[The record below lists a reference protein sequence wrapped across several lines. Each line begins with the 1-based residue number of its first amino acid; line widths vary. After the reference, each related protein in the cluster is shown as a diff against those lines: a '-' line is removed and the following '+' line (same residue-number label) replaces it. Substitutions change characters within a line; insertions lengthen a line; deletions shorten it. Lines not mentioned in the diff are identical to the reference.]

1 MAEYAP
7 LRQDLWCFLKTR
19 PCAAV
24 VRRRRVT
31 LESGSEGTLNGGDDA
46 DRRGGALKVAVIGT
60 GIVGSSVAY
69 RLSEDG
75 AEVVLIDGA
84 EPGSGTTSTSFAWI
98 NANNKLPRDYFELNV
113 AGMGEH
119 ERLRDEIGGDWLYS
133 SGNLIWAADEE
144 QENLE
149 KRVERLRSWSYAAEM
164 LPASTVSR
172 ELEPEATFP
181 DPNLKIAHFA
191 EESWTDAPA
200 LTRTL
205 VEAAARNGA
214 DKFFGNAV
222 RGIEVEDEGVMLQRE
237 FGDTVHADVVVNATG
252 AKAASVAEMVG
263 RELPLDVFPGLLVR
277 VAVPG
282 EPLRH
287 LMHTPHINVRPDGP
301 GYVLLH
307 HDSVDERLTDDFAGT
322 EDPLCAE
329 LLERA
334 RLVLPALE
342 EAEVVEARYG
352 MRPVPADGHP
362 CVGALSKI
370 PGYYEAVTHSGVT
383 LGPLIGR
390 LLAREILTGAV
401 DSLIA
406 PFRADRL
413 PSTRA

>member
-1 MAEYAP
+1 MKE
-7 LRQDLWCFLKTR
+7 
-19 PCAAV
+19 
-24 VRRRRVT
+24 
-31 LESGSEGTLNGGDDA
+31 GDDPA
-46 DRRGGALKVAVIGT
+46 RRGGALKVAVIGA
-60 GIVGSSVAY
+60 GIVGSSVAH
-69 RLSEDG
+69 RLSEGG

-84 EPGSGTTSTSFAWI
+84 EPGSGTTSTSFAWV
-98 NANNKLPRDYFELNV
+98 NANNKLPRDYFELNM

-119 ERLRDEIGGDWLYS
+119 ERLRDEIGGDWLYTT
-133 SGNLIWAADEE
+133 GNLIWAADEE

-164 LPASTVSR
+164 LPASTVN
-172 ELEPEATFP
+172 EKLEPGAIFP
-181 DPNLKIAHFA
+181 DTEIRIAHFP

-205 VEAAARNGA
+205 VEAAVRNGA
-214 DKFFGNAV
+214 HKLFGNAV
-222 RGIEVEDEGVMLQRE
+222 RGIDVDGEGVTLQLKDGE
-237 FGDTVHADVVVNATG
+237 VHADAVVNATG
-252 AKAASVAEMVG
+252 AKANSVAEMVG

-287 LMHTPHINVRPDGP
+287 LMHTPRINVRPDGP

-342 EAEVVEARYG
+342 EAVVVEARFG
-352 MRPVPADGHP
+352 MRPVPADGHS
-362 CVGALSKI
+362 CVGALSAI

-390 LLAREILTGAV
+390 LLAREILTDEV
-401 DSLIA
+401 DPLIA
-406 PFRADRL
+406 PFRADRF
-413 PSTRA
+413 PSTQT

>member
-1 MAEYAP
+1 MKE
-7 LRQDLWCFLKTR
+7 
-19 PCAAV
+19 
-24 VRRRRVT
+24 
-31 LESGSEGTLNGGDDA
+31 GDDPA
-46 DRRGGALKVAVIGT
+46 RRGGALKIAVIGA
-60 GIVGSSVAY
+60 GIVGSSVAH
-69 RLSEDG
+69 RLSEGG

-84 EPGSGTTSTSFAWI
+84 EPGSGTTSTSFAWV

-119 ERLRDEIGGDWLYS
+119 ERLRDEIGGDWLYTT
-133 SGNLIWAADEE
+133 GNLIWAADEE

-164 LPASTVSR
+164 LPASTVN
-172 ELEPEATFP
+172 EKLEPGAIFP
-181 DPNLKIAHFA
+181 DTEIRIAHFP

-205 VEAAARNGA
+205 VEAAVRNGA
-214 DKFFGNAV
+214 HKLFGNAV
-222 RGIEVEDEGVMLQRE
+222 RGIDVDGEGVTLQLKDGE
-237 FGDTVHADVVVNATG
+237 VHADAVVNATG
-252 AKAASVAEMVG
+252 AKANSVAEMVG

-287 LMHTPHINVRPDGP
+287 LMHTPRINVRPDGP

-334 RLVLPALE
+334 RLVLPSLE
-342 EAEVVEARYG
+342 EAVVVEARFG
-352 MRPVPADGHP
+352 MRPVPADGHS
-362 CVGALSKI
+362 CVGALSAI

-390 LLAREILTGAV
+390 LLAREILTDEV
-401 DSLIA
+401 DPLIA
-406 PFRADRL
+406 PFRADRF
-413 PSTRA
+413 PSTQT

>member
-1 MAEYAP
+1 VVFPEN
-7 LRQDLWCFLKTR
+7 
-19 PCAAV
+19 AAV
-24 VRRRRVT
+24 FGDGSLKRRRVT
-31 LESGSEGTLNGGDDA
+31 LEPGSEGTLNGGDDA
-46 DRRGGALKVAVIGT
+46 DRRGGALKVAVIGA

-113 AGMGEH
+113 GGMGEH
-119 ERLRDEIGGDWLYS
+119 ERLRHEIGGDWLYS
-133 SGNLIWAADEE
+133 TGNLIWASDEE

-164 LPASTVSR
+164 LPASTVSK

-181 DPNLKIAHFA
+181 DPDLQIAHFP

-200 LTRTL
+200 LTRSL
-205 VEAAARNGA
+205 VEAAGRNGA
-214 DKFFGNAV
+214 HKHFGNAV
-222 RGIEVEDEGVMLQRE
+222 RGIEVEGEGVTLHLE
-237 FGDTVHADVVVNATG
+237 DGDAIYADVVVNATG

-282 EPLRH
+282 EPLRP
-287 LMHTPHINVRPDGP
+287 LMHTPRINVRPDGS

-322 EDPLCAE
+322 EDPLCTE

-334 RLVLPALE
+334 RHVLPALE

-352 MRPVPADGHP
+352 MRPVPADGHS
-362 CVGALSKI
+362 CVGKLSGI

-390 LLAREILTGAV
+390 LLAREILTGAL
-401 DSLIA
+401 DPLIA
-406 PFRADRL
+406 PFRADRF

>member
-1 MAEYAP
+1 MEEMM
-7 LRQDLWCFLKTR
+7 LSR
-19 PCAAV
+19 
-24 VRRRRVT
+24 
-31 LESGSEGTLNGGDDA
+31 
-46 DRRGGALKVAVIGT
+46 GALKVAVIGA

-75 AEVVLIDGA
+75 AEVVLIDGV

-214 DKFFGNAV
+214 DRFFGNAV
-222 RGIEVEDEGVMLQRE
+222 RGIEVEGEGVMLQLE
-237 FGDTVHADVVVNATG
+237 SGDTVHADVVVNATG

-342 EAEVVEARYG
+342 AAEVVEARFG
-352 MRPVPADGHP
+352 MRPVPADGHS
-362 CVGALSKI
+362 CVGALSAI

-390 LLAREILTGAV
+390 LLAREILIGEV
-401 DSLIA
+401 DPLIA

-413 PSTRA
+413 PSTQA